1 MVSLAL
7 QPNSAPSTTSLL
19 SNFYYCF
26 HWSVVPSQVY
36 QSQSMLE
43 RRGSARPSG
52 LITFSWYCIELEC
65 LAVRLF
71 DSWNV
76 WHPQAQS
83 HLHLFLLK
91 KDGRYL
97 VFVVIML
104 AMFIMVIIVAIII
117 MFLSP
122 WSSGSSGQTR
132 QTRLTFKLDF
142 FSETYLC
149 RAAIPILAI
158 YFDSFHTIIL
168 VLVKCHWRL

>member
-1 MVSLAL
+1 MSYCFWQLMASLAL

-83 HLHLFLLK
+83 HLHLFLHK
-91 KDGRYL
+91 QDGRYL

-104 AMFIMVIIVAIII
+104 AMFMVIIVAIII

-142 FSETYLC
+142 FRKHTCVGLQFQFLRS
-149 RAAIPILAI
+149 ILTPSI
-158 YFDSFHTIIL
+158 QLFLF
-168 VLVKCHWRL
+168 